1 MKVKTSIL
9 EAKEMINQLETAH
22 MERQKHTNHT
32 INQVQILILKHQQ
45 VTNQEKIMEQV
56 LSLQVKNREPLIQDL
71 LMIQGPMEGMEN
83 RILMILITAL
93 V

>member
-9 EAKEMINQLETAH
+9 EAKEMIIQLETAH

>member
-1 MKVKTSIL
+1 
-9 EAKEMINQLETAH
+9 MINQLETAH

>member
-56 LSLQVKNREPLIQDL
+56 LSLQIKNREPLIQDL